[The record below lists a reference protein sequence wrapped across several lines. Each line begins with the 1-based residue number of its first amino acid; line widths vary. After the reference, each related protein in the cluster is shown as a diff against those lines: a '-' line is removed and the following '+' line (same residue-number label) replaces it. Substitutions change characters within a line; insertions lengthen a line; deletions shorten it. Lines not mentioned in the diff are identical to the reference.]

1 MLHRQKLWQFQNE
14 HVDKSIQ
21 QELTLNVTSTI
32 KELLIQRGIETN
44 EQAEAF
50 LYPKLEHLLSAEL
63 LKDIDKATER
73 IMRAIETGERIL
85 VYGDYDADG
94 VTSTTVLLETL
105 EELGAYCDFYIPN
118 RFTEGYGP
126 NEMAFRKASEAG
138 VSLIITVD
146 NGIAGVHE
154 AEVCKE
160 LGIDLI
166 ITDHHE
172 KQEQLPDAFA
182 IIHPKCAPDYA
193 FKELAGV
200 GVAFKLSEYLLG
212 YFPEQYLDLVAVGTI
227 ADLVSLTEE
236 NRVLVYFGLK
246 ALTHTKRP
254 GFMALKEITK
264 IEGDVT
270 EEDVGFLIGPRLNAV
285 GRLQDADL
293 AVELLKADDLYEA
306 KEIAQE
312 IQELNTKR
320 QKIVSDITKEAEQ
333 IVQEMHPD
341 RMPGVLVVSKEGW
354 NEGVLG
360 IVASKL
366 VRTFDRPAIVMAKKP
381 EEGIVKGSARSIP
394 AFDLF
399 ANCMEIKD
407 LFIGFGGHSQAAGM
421 TLSIDKEAR
430 LRTELD
436 KLIHAQL
443 DEQDFKQELTIAK
456 EITIEEADE
465 SLVEE
470 LALLAPFGMDNPKPL
485 FKMKQTPIEK
495 KQLGNMKK
503 HLKLLFN
510 ENGQSFEAIGFGYG
524 ASAPFI
530 SESTPISIVGELG
543 INEWNGFR
551 KVQMLLKDFEIDEW
565 QLFDY
570 RGKKTNEMEQRLT
583 GQENV
588 LIVTDE
594 PDEKQYTGHQCI
606 TYEENLATLNRMD
619 TVVFENM
626 PSTLSQVKSI
636 IKQTNPN
643 NICACFYVEN
653 SSYLNVLPTRKDFV
667 WFYKFIVQQGQL
679 DLKKDLANFLKYK
692 GWTKDWFVFVVQVFE
707 ELNFITIENRVIIPT
722 PNPIKADLTEATIYQ
737 DRMEKAQ
744 IEKVLYYSTYKE
756 LKQWFHENGMNSET
770 ISEEELLTNGI

>member
-1 MLHRQKLWQFQNE
+1 MLQRQNLWRFNNE
-14 HVDKSIQ
+14 DLMNSDEH
-21 QELTLNVTSTI
+21 ELTLNVTSTI
-32 KELLIQRGIETN
+32 KELLVQRHIKTN

-50 LYPKLEHLLSAEL
+50 LHPKLEHLQQAGDF
-63 LKDIDKATER
+63 KDIQKAKER
-73 IMRAIETGERIL
+73 IMHAIETGERIL

-118 RFTEGYGP
+118 RFSEGYGP
-126 NEMAFRKASEAG
+126 NENAFRKAHEAG
-138 VSLIITVD
+138 VGLIITVD

-172 KQEQLPDAFA
+172 IQETLPDAFA
-182 IIHPKCAPDYA
+182 IIHPKCAPDYM

-212 YFPEQYLDLVAVGTI
+212 YFPKQYLDLVAVGTI
-227 ADLVSLTEE
+227 ADLVSLTDE
-236 NRVLVYFGLK
+236 NRILVHYGLR
-246 ALTHTKRP
+246 ALTHTNRP
-254 GFMALKEITK
+254 GFIALKEITK
-264 IEGDVT
+264 IEGQVT

-293 AVELLKADDLYEA
+293 AVDLLKADDVYEA
-306 KEIAQE
+306 KEIAEE
-312 IQELNTKR
+312 IQELNAKR
-320 QKIVSDITKEAEQ
+320 QKIVSNITKEAEQ
-333 IVQEMHPD
+333 IVREMHPD
-341 RMPGVLVVSKEGW
+341 SLPGVLVVSKEGW

-381 EEGIVKGSARSIP
+381 EEGILKGSARSIP

-407 LFIGFGGHSQAAGM
+407 VFIGFGGHSQAAGM
-421 TLSIDKEAR
+421 TLPIDGESR
-430 LRTELD
+430 LRDELD
-436 KLIHAQL
+436 RLIHTKL

-456 EITIEEADE
+456 QISIAEATE

-485 FKMKQTPIEK
+485 FKMTQTPIDK

-510 ENGQSFEAIGFGYG
+510 ENGQPFEAIGFGFG
-524 ASAPFI
+524 ESAPFI

-570 RGKKTNEMEQRLT
+570 RGKKSNEF
-583 GQENV
+583 ENLLADYKSV

-594 PDEKQYTGHQCI
+594 AHKNEHVDHCCI
-606 TYEENLATLNRMD
+606 TYDETTQIMNEVD
-619 TVVFENM
+619 TVIFKNM
-626 PSTLSQVKSI
+626 PTTLSQLTSI
-636 IKQTNPN
+636 VQRAKPK

-653 SSYLNVLPTRKDFV
+653 SSYLNVLPTREDFV
-667 WFYKFIVQQGQL
+667 WFYKFMLQQEKL
-679 DLKKDLANFLKYK
+679 DLNKDLANFLKYK
-692 GWTKDWFVFVVQVFE
+692 KWTKDWLVFVVQVFE
-707 ELNFITIENRVIIPT
+707 ELNFVKIENRVIT
-722 PNPIKADLTEATIYQ
+722 PNPNPDKADLTEATIYQ
-737 DRMEKAQ
+737 ERMEKAQ
-744 IEKVLYYSTYKE
+744 LEKVLYYSTYKE
-756 LKQWFHENGMNSET
+756 LKQWFSENGMNRPT
-770 ISEEELLTNGI
+770 KSEEELLTNGI